1 MLIKKLI
8 STTILAISMLSLGYS
23 ENSHD
28 IKIGYSDTLDT
39 TKEASNLICYGFEA
53 DHPNNH
59 CTPEFIDSEFMWNA
73 LINNEVQVALISEEV
88 LLANRKSA
96 KQPII
101 VMPLYQQYMILV
113 GSNDLSLDSIRSFQ
127 DRTIG
132 VTDWAS
138 KEYRAKPLS
147 AALGLKEQ
155 DLYFPISKTRELLA
169 SQFCTFALDGVMI
182 MSHPSSP
189 LARELTTSCDGK
201 VLSFSDEQIQKI
213 LKSSLGLY
221 EATIPKEMYWR
232 VDEDIKTFKSRIF
245 LVITPNDDVAESFLN
260 SLNHILD
267 EINLVTLR
275 TNITPES
282 ILETYDMNP
291 VQIHSKGQELID
303 QLREDSEA
311 AKLQNHLFS
320 TEPIAQSSEESSI
333 ENLFLLH

>member
-1 MLIKKLI
+1 MFIKKLF
-8 STTILAISMLSLGYS
+8 STTIIAISMLHLSYS
-23 ENSHD
+23 EDIHD
-28 IKIGYSDTLDT
+28 ITIGYSDSLET
-39 TKEASNLICYGFEA
+39 TKEATNLICYGFEA

-59 CTPEFIDSEFMWNA
+59 CSSKFIDSEVMWDA
-73 LINNEVQVALISEEV
+73 LMSNEIQVAFMSEEV
-88 LLANRKSA
+88 LLANKKKR
-96 KQPII
+96 KQPIV
-101 VMPLYQQYMILV
+101 VMPIYQQYLILI
-113 GSNDLSLDSIRSFQ
+113 GSNDLSLDTIRSFQ

-147 AALGLKEQ
+147 SALGLKEQ
-155 DLYFPISKTRELLA
+155 DIYFPISQTRELLA

-201 VLSFSDEQIQKI
+201 ILSFNDDQIQKI

-245 LVITPNDDVAESFLN
+245 LVINPDEQVAESFLN
-260 SLNHILD
+260 SLNHIRD
-267 EINLVTLR
+267 EINLVTVR
-275 TNITPES
+275 TNITLES
-282 ILETYDMNP
+282 ILETYDINP
-291 VQIHSKGQELID
+291 VKIHPKGQELID
-303 QLREDSEA
+303 QLREDA
-311 AKLQNHLFS
+311 TTKLQNTLYS
-320 TEPIAQSSEESSI
+320 NEPIAQSSEESSV